1 MKSLMRFSSQSQTSQ
16 FVMKKLVLLLLLY
29 QKMASLV
36 ELTEGVVTEPRLV
49 SPALFKAAVLAIVN
63 G

>member
-1 MKSLMRFSSQSQTSQ
+1 MKSLTRFSSQSQTSQ
-16 FVMKKLVLLLLLY
+16 FVVKKLVLLLLLY

>member
-16 FVMKKLVLLLLLY
+16 FVVKKLVLLLLLY

>member
-1 MKSLMRFSSQSQTSQ
+1 
-16 FVMKKLVLLLLLY
+16 MKKLVLLLLLY